1 MNVVETRRAG
11 SADIRQIWL
20 LLNQFAAS
28 YSPDERVFKSTFQRL
43 IESESVTFLVI
54 EVDGAVLGYLLGFDL
69 LTMFANG
76 PIFSLVELV
85 VDESYRGQGLG
96 KGLVSDALDQ
106 AWGRGC
112 VEAVVPTRRAATFSE
127 NLGFSKSA
135 EYLKLKRP
143 LM

>member
-1 MNVVETRRAG
+1 MNVIETRRAG
-11 SADIRQIWL
+11 SEDIRQIWL

-28 YSPDERVFKSTFQRL
+28 YSPDERVFKSTFERL

-54 EVDGAVLGYLLGFDL
+54 EVDGAVLGYLLAFDL

-76 PIFSLVELV
+76 PIFNLVELV
-85 VDESYRGQGLG
+85 VDESYRGHGLG
-96 KGLVSDALDQ
+96 KRLVFDALAL
-106 AWGRGC
+106 AWVRGC
-112 VEAVVPTRRAATFSE
+112 VEAVVPTRRAGKFYE
-127 NLGFSKSA
+127 KLGFSKSA

>member
-1 MNVVETRRAG
+1 MNVIETRRAG
-11 SADIRQIWL
+11 SEDISQIWL

-28 YSPDERVFKSTFQRL
+28 YSPDEEVFKSTFERL

-54 EVDGAVLGYLLGFDL
+54 ELDGSVQGYLLGFDL

-96 KGLVSDALDQ
+96 KRLVSDALVQ
-106 AWGRGC
+106 AWARGC
-112 VEAVVPTRRAATFSE
+112 VEVVVPTRRAATFYES
-127 NLGFSKSA
+127 LGFSKSA
-135 EYLKLKRP
+135 EYLKLRRP
-143 LM
+143 